1 MITEILTDLSF
12 LEKGKPFPPD
22 SEQERLRRY
31 EENKLLFEDEH
42 AQVYKTQF
50 ERIERIVGNFDKVVS
65 YATIFNFQKL
75 TTLKIADFV
84 FGSSPTISVNG
95 DEKQK
100 LINKILM
107 ETDFFNKLYISAID
121 VSRYGDSVFQVAKS
135 KNGRIRLYVTS
146 PSLWFPVVDNG
157 NIKEFLY
164 HCFCRVYIIDSK
176 KKIYGLKVQIHD
188 PEDPSVCRE
197 QQYQLE
203 GKPGRFR
210 IGDKLTDDEEE
221 RIETELGVC
230 PVFRVSN
237 TPTSDRC
244 FGIDDYSSI
253 DSIVSELIV
262 RVSQVSKVLDRFSSP
277 AMTGPQSALT
287 YNEELDRW
295 ELRMSDYYERN
306 NESDPKPEMIVWDA
320 SLDANF
326 KQIEILINQ
335 LYTISEMGSAV
346 FGDLSHSAGNVA
358 SGTAL
363 RRLMISPLA
372 KARRIANSY
381 DRVIKEM
388 LSVCAAVYGTKINP
402 TEISIKWNDGLP
414 NDPQEEAE
422 LMNTRTGGKATMSR
436 FRALQ
441 LFDGM
446 SDSDADK
453 EIAQIDAD
461 DTAATMGSVPV
472 NEPEVVVTDTGSAV
486 DE

>member
-22 SEQERLRRY
+22 SERERLRRY

-50 ERIERIVGNFDKVVS
+50 ERIERVVGNFDKVVS

-84 FGSSPTISVNG
+84 FGTSPTISIDG

-121 VSRYGDSVFQVAKS
+121 VSRYGDSVFQIAKN
-135 KNGRIRLYVTS
+135 KNGKVRLYVTS
-146 PSLWFPVVDNG
+146 PDLWFPVVDNG

-164 HCFCRVYIIDSK
+164 HCFCRTYIIDSE

-197 QQYQLE
+197 QQYRLE
-203 GKPGRFR
+203 GKPGYFR

-221 RIETELGVC
+221 RLEPELGVC

-287 YNEELDRW
+287 YNESLGRW
-295 ELRMSDYYERN
+295 ELRMADYYERN
-306 NESDPKPEMIVWDA
+306 NESDPKPEMIIWDA

-326 KQIEILINQ
+326 KHIEILINQ

-363 RRLMISPLA
+363 RRLMMSPLA
-372 KARRIANSY
+372 KAKRIANSY
-381 DRVIKEM
+381 DRIIKEM
-388 LSVCAAVYGTKINP
+388 LSVCAAVYGETIEP
-402 TEISIKWNDGLP
+402 SEISIKWNDGLP
-414 NDPQEEAE
+414 VDPLEEAN
-422 LMNTRTGGKATMSR
+422 LADVRTGGKATLSR
-436 FRALQ
+436 RTAIKRL
-441 LFDGM
+441 
-446 SDSDADK
+446 DSLSDK
-453 EIAQIDAD
+453 ETDMELAEIENDE
-461 DTAATMGSVPV
+461 AAVNMGELPV
-472 NEPEVVVTDTGSAV
+472 NEPENVVI
-486 DE
+486 E